1 MSQKICSNDEKW
13 IDKNGNRIPIS
24 AMSEEYAKN
33 CLRMLIR
40 RHRQEVEAEYY
51 RRFAKKMSHEFYSSA
66 LHSYTKGV
74 I

>member
-1 MSQKICSNDEKW
+1 MSLKVRTQDETW
-13 IDKNGNRIPIS
+13 VDKNGNRIPIS

-33 CLRMLIR
+33 CLRMLVR

-51 RRFAKKMSHEFYSSA
+51 RRFRKEMTRHFYENTLSA
-66 LHSYTKGV
+66 YTKGV

>member
-1 MSQKICSNDEKW
+1 MTLKTRIDDETW
-13 IDKNGNRIPIS
+13 VDKNGNRIPIS

-33 CLRMLIR
+33 CLRMLVR

-51 RRFAKKMSHEFYSSA
+51 RRFRKEINKHFYENV